1 MNKFLN
7 MVFSMIMA
15 IAMVLG
21 LCGLNVDTVKVN
33 AATDPFEE
41 SIKNFPQSY
50 KNYLRGLHSKYPNWK
65 FEMYNTGIDFSQAV
79 DNEYKNNR
87 SLIEN
92 TYSKFLKSNEPG
104 DYDASKGTY
113 IAKDGGR
120 WVSSSKNAIAYF
132 MDPRNFLNAKH
143 VYMFEKLSYDSVNQT
158 QVGVEAILEGSFMHD
173 NEIGYL
179 TSAGKY
185 KTTNIK
191 YSSQILSAAQE
202 SNVSAYYIASKIVQE
217 IGMSK
222 HSKYAG
228 MGAGGSVNGE
238 YGKYKGIYNFYNI
251 GAYSSANP
259 IANGLAWAGSGKTYK
274 RPWDTPMKS
283 INGGAIYIGEKYIN
297 CGQNTIY
304 YQRFNVNKA
313 SRYGLYEHQ
322 YMTNV
327 YGAAAEAAIASSA
340 YENMGIAH
348 LTKTFV
354 VPVYNNMPDEKATVT
369 LGNATK
375 SGEIISAVNV
385 RKGPATSYKKVV
397 TLAKGDKVTVSK
409 GVMTTADFGS
419 SWLSNPYWYYVTL
432 TKNGKKYTGYIAAT
446 YVTTVSEKEIPK
458 DSKVKLPVK
467 VSSGKVYYMSDNPAI
482 ATVDANGNIT
492 GKKEGLVTVRAFTQC
507 SSMGTM
513 TVQIGNSNKP
523 QVPVVSGISKK
534 YNAIKLKWNV
544 EAGVSRYYIY
554 KKQTNKKYKLLKI
567 VKGNVHSFTD
577 RKLITGQAYYYKV
590 KACKIVKGTKYKSAK
605 SKAVKVIPIP
615 QTPKKP
621 VIKSTKT
628 GAQVSWNKIKGS
640 TGYVIY
646 KKSAKKE
653 KYKKYKTV
661 TKKVTSINEILI
673 KNKIYYYKVVAYRK
687 VSNKIVYGKRSTASY
702 IKK

>member
-1 MNKFLN
+1 
-7 MVFSMIMA
+7 
-15 IAMVLG
+15 
-21 LCGLNVDTVKVN
+21 
-33 AATDPFEE
+33 
-41 SIKNFPQSY
+41 
-50 KNYLRGLHSKYPNWK
+50 
-65 FEMYNTGIDFSQAV
+65 
-79 DNEYKNNR
+79 
-87 SLIEN
+87 
-92 TYSKFLKSNEPG
+92 
-104 DYDASKGTY
+104 
-113 IAKDGGR
+113 
-120 WVSSSKNAIAYF
+120 

-238 YGKYKGIYNFYNI
+238 YGKYKGVYNFYNI

-274 RPWDTPMKS
+274 RPWNTPMKS

-327 YGAAAEAAIASSA
+327 YGAAAEAAITSSA

-354 VPVYNNMPDEKATVT
+354 VPVYNNMPDEKAAVT

-385 RKGPATSYKKVV
+385 RKGPATSYKK
-397 TLAKGDKVTVSK
+397 
-409 GVMTTADFGS
+409 
-419 SWLSNPYWYYVTL
+419 
-432 TKNGKKYTGYIAAT
+432 
-446 YVTTVSEKEIPK
+446 
-458 DSKVKLPVK
+458 
-467 VSSGKVYYMSDNPAI
+467 
-482 ATVDANGNIT
+482 
-492 GKKEGLVTVRAFTQC
+492 
-507 SSMGTM
+507 
-513 TVQIGNSNKP
+513 
-523 QVPVVSGISKK
+523 
-534 YNAIKLKWNV
+534 
-544 EAGVSRYYIY
+544 
-554 KKQTNKKYKLLKI
+554 
-567 VKGNVHSFTD
+567 
-577 RKLITGQAYYYKV
+577 
-590 KACKIVKGTKYKSAK
+590 
-605 SKAVKVIPIP
+605 
-615 QTPKKP
+615 
-621 VIKSTKT
+621 
-628 GAQVSWNKIKGS
+628 
-640 TGYVIY
+640 
-646 KKSAKKE
+646 
-653 KYKKYKTV
+653 
-661 TKKVTSINEILI
+661 
-673 KNKIYYYKVVAYRK
+673 
-687 VSNKIVYGKRSTASY
+687 
-702 IKK
+702 